1 MNNPDPSA
9 ASQSNIWSKTN
20 IAALL
25 TLVLGSLWLSWWFFE
40 RTGYVFVNDARV
52 AADMISISSRIPGR
66 VTYLDAQEGQIVEAA
81 EQLAMIDDDQIRLQ
95 IQSIEA
101 SLTTLNAEYQRQQ
114 KQLEMTQRQVESN
127 IKSKQSQF
135 TVTVTALKEAETNL
149 AQSGNDLKRAK
160 TMHDGK
166 LISDD
171 LWEQRDLAHQTNQQ
185 RHQRRTAEVETANA
199 EILKAQAAAAELA
212 VIDAELLITRTRQ
225 DKLAIDKQQLLKS
238 RADHKI
244 TSPIYGVVD
253 ETFVNSGEYVYPGQR
268 IAMVHN
274 PQAVW
279 IKANIKETEIRHI
292 KIDNLVLI
300 NVDAW
305 PDLVFHGRVERI
317 GQAATSQF
325 ALLPSPNPSGNFT
338 KVTQRLEVKISI
350 DDPRGLL
357 KPGMMVE
364 LQISAG

>member
-1 MNNPDPSA
+1 MSNIDSSA
-9 ASQSNIWSKTN
+9 AGRSNSWSKTN
-20 IAALL
+20 IGALL
-25 TLVLGSLWLSWWFFE
+25 TLVLGSLWLGWWFFE
-40 RTGYVFVNDARV
+40 RTGFVFVNDARV

-66 VTYLDAQEGQIVEAA
+66 VTYLDAREGQIVEAE

-95 IQSIEA
+95 IESIEA

-114 KQLEMTQRQVESN
+114 KQLVMTQRRVESN
-127 IKSKQSQF
+127 VKTKQSQL
-135 TVTVTALKEAETNL
+135 TVSVTALKEAETNL
-149 AQSGNDLKRAK
+149 TQSGLDLQRASTLHND
-160 TMHDGK
+160 K

-171 LWEQRDLAHQTNQQ
+171 LWERNNLTHQTNQQ
-185 RHQRRTAEVETANA
+185 RHQRRAAEVETARA
-199 EILKAQAAAAELA
+199 EILKAQAAEAELG

-225 DKLAIDKQQLLKS
+225 NKLAIDKQQLLKS
-238 RADHKI
+238 QADHQIK
-244 TSPIYGVVD
+244 SPIHGVVD
-253 ETFVNSGEYVYPGQR
+253 ETFVNAGEYVYPGQR
-268 IAMVHN
+268 IAMLHN

-292 KIDNLVLI
+292 LINNLVLI
-300 NVDAW
+300 SVDAW
-305 PDLVFHGRVERI
+305 PDLSFHGRVERI

-364 LQISAG
+364 LQINAG

>member
-1 MNNPDPSA
+1 MNNVEPSA
-9 ASQSNIWSKTN
+9 DSRSKIGSKTN
-20 IAALL
+20 VGALL
-25 TLVLGSLWLSWWFFE
+25 TLVLGSLWLGWWFFE
-40 RTGYVFVNDARV
+40 RSGYVFVNDARV

-66 VTYLDAQEGQIVEAA
+66 VTYLDAREGQIVEVA

-114 KQLEMTQRQVESN
+114 KQLMMTQRQVESN
-127 IKSKQSQF
+127 VQSKQSQLA
-135 TVTVTALKEAETNL
+135 VAVAALKEAETNL
-149 AQSGNDLKRAK
+149 AQSGHDLKRAN
-160 TMHDGK
+160 TLHDDK

-171 LWEQRDLAHQTNQQ
+171 LWEQRNLVHQINQQ
-185 RHQRRTAEVETANA
+185 RHQRQAAEVETARA

-225 DKLAIDKQQLLKS
+225 NKLAIDKQQLLKS
-238 RADHKI
+238 QADHQI
-244 TSPIYGVVD
+244 TSPIHGVVD
-253 ETFVNSGEYVYPGQR
+253 ETFINSGEYVYPGQR
-268 IAMVHN
+268 IAMVHD
-274 PQAVW
+274 PRAIW

-292 KIDNLVLI
+292 QVDNLVLI
-300 NVDAW
+300 SVDAW
-305 PDLVFHGRVERI
+305 PGLAFHGRVERI